1 MASEKEI
8 GKKLEKELDNILN
21 DLEPTELEKVIQK
34 LTEEYYF
41 SYFSKNKSVNE
52 ASFKNL
58 KKLVETYSSKF
69 NVESYINYCLL
80 LAVNG
85 LLEKYV
91 HNEINLKPLKV
102 DLANK
107 ESDVT
112 VNLLEKIKEKRRELR
127 ELEESNK
134 KDVPEEDVEGVV
146 N

>member
-8 GKKLEKELDNILN
+8 GRKIEKELDNILN
-21 DLEPTELEKVIQK
+21 DLEPNELEKLIQK

-41 SYFSKNKSVNE
+41 SYFSNNKSVNE

-58 KKLVETYSSKF
+58 KKLAENYSSKF

-91 HNEINLKPLKV
+91 HNEIKLKPLQV
-102 DLANK
+102 DLIK
-107 ESDVT
+107 EESDVQ
-112 VNLLEKIKEKRRELR
+112 VNLLDKVKQKRRELK
-127 ELEESNK
+127 ELKEATKE
-134 KDVPEEDVEGVV
+134 DVPEENVEGVV